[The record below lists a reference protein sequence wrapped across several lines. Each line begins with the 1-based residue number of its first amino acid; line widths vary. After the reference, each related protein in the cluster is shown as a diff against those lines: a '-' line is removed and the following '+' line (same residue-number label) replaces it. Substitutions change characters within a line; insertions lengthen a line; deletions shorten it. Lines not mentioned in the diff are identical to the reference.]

1 MSNKKTFTRLVD
13 IETREIVGECEL
25 TPAAAKRL
33 VKHYAAFGYCG
44 SGGINDSRED
54 TRRRFSGERAS

>member
-13 IETREIVGECEL
+13 IETREIVGEGDL

-33 VKHYAAFGYCG
+33 IKHYKAFGFYV
-44 SGGINDSRED
+44 E
-54 TRRRFSGERAS
+54 AVA